1 MTGAGICRGFQM
13 YEYDAEQGRVLRY
26 AVPAQ
31 RRSSRGIFM
40 NILYSIWVGVFV
52 IKVCGNIIEK

>member
-1 MTGAGICRGFQM
+1 M